1 MADLAVVDLEVIK
14 ARSTVST
21 DTGSRVGFREK
32 VLERDFCCVFIG
44 IPEVSGESLHIVPY
58 KRGSEVCSPLLY

>member
-1 MADLAVVDLEVIK
+1 MADLAVVDLEVSK

-32 VLERDFCCVFIG
+32 VLERDF
-44 IPEVSGESLHIVPY
+44 
-58 KRGSEVCSPLLY
+58 LLEFRR